1 MTISF
6 YELTLWKRDFYSLRA
21 RSTNIFRGEYLMKVF
36 WLLGLLAITLLM
48 VSAEEK
54 VPDGFQYWTGASLKE
69 LEQTLKTEA
78 DANEHHIAVRRLED
92 FAQDTF
98 MLSRREA
105 DGIVEW
111 HENQADVFF
120 VQSGS
125 ATLLVG
131 GTMVGGETTEPH
143 EKRNGT
149 IQGGVKRK
157 LSAGD
162 VVRIP
167 PQVPH
172 QILLDGSPEFT
183 YFVVKVKG
191 Y

>member
-1 MTISF
+1 MMRLLLLCLFALALPLMTAQETLPEGF
-6 YELTLWKRDFYSLRA
+6 EL
-21 RSTNIFRGEYLMKVF
+21 
-36 WLLGLLAITLLM
+36 
-48 VSAEEK
+48 
-54 VPDGFQYWTGASLKE
+54 WTADSLKQ
-69 LEQTLKTEA
+69 LDQTLHTEA
-78 DANEHHIAVRRLED
+78 GKNAHHIGMQRLGD
-92 FAQDTF
+92 FSNDTF

-120 VQSGS
+120 VQAGS
-125 ATLLVG
+125 ATLIVG
-131 GTMVGGETTEPH
+131 GTMVGGELVEPH

-149 IQGGVKRK
+149 IQGGVRQK

-167 PQVPH
+167 AKVPH
-172 QILLDGSPEFT
+172 QILLDGSNEFT
-183 YFVVKVKG
+183 YFVIKIKG

>member
-1 MTISF
+1 MKALLF
-6 YELTLWKRDFYSLRA
+6 CLFALALPLLTA
-21 RSTNIFRGEYLMKVF
+21 QET
-36 WLLGLLAITLLM
+36 
-48 VSAEEK
+48 
-54 VPDGFQYWTGASLKE
+54 VPEGFEHWTADSLKQ
-69 LEQTLKTEA
+69 LDQTLKVEA
-78 DANEHHIAVRRLED
+78 GKNAHHIGMQRLGD
-92 FAQDTF
+92 FPNDTF

-111 HENQADVFF
+111 HENQADIFF

-131 GTMVGGETTEPH
+131 GTMVGGEVTEPH

-149 IQGGVKRK
+149 IQGGIRRK

-162 VVRIP
+162 VVRIAP
-167 PQVPH
+167 KVPH
-172 QILLDGSPEFT
+172 QLLLDGTQNFT

>member
-1 MTISF
+1 
-6 YELTLWKRDFYSLRA
+6 
-21 RSTNIFRGEYLMKVF
+21 MKVF
-36 WLLGLLAITLLM
+36 GLMGLIAIALLM

-54 VPDGFQYWTGASLKE
+54 MPDGFQQWTGASLKE

-78 DANEHHIAVRRLED
+78 DASSHHMSVRRLAD
-92 FAQDTF
+92 FPQDTF
-98 MLSRREA
+98 MLSRRQA
-105 DGIVEW
+105 DGVVEW

-131 GTMVGGETTEPH
+131 GTLVGGEVTEPH

-149 IQGGVKRK
+149 IQGGIKRK
-157 LSAGD
+157 LWAGD

-172 QILLDGSPEFT
+172 QLLLDGSPEFT

>member
-1 MTISF
+1 
-6 YELTLWKRDFYSLRA
+6 
-21 RSTNIFRGEYLMKVF
+21 MKLF
-36 WLLGLLAITLLM
+36 SLLGLLAVTLLM

-54 VPDGFQYWTGASLKE
+54 APDGFEQWTGTSLKE
-69 LEQTLKTEA
+69 LAPSLKTEA
-78 DANEHHIAVRRLED
+78 DASPKHMASRRLAD
-92 FAQDTF
+92 FPQELF
-98 MLSRREA
+98 MIGRRQV
-105 DGIVEW
+105 DGVPEW
-111 HENQADVFF
+111 HENQADIFF
-120 VQSGS
+120 VQSGT

-157 LSAGD
+157 LSPGD
-162 VVRIP
+162 VVRIA
-167 PQVPH
+167 PQMPH

>member
-1 MTISF
+1 
-6 YELTLWKRDFYSLRA
+6 
-21 RSTNIFRGEYLMKVF
+21 MKVF
-36 WLLGLLAITLLM
+36 GLMGLLAIALLM

-54 VPDGFQYWTGASLKE
+54 MPDGFQQWTGASLKDIE
-69 LEQTLKTEA
+69 LTSKTEA
-78 DANEHHIAVRRLED
+78 DASSHHMSVRRLAD
-92 FAQDTF
+92 FPQDTF
-98 MLSRREA
+98 MLSRRQA
-105 DGIVEW
+105 DGVVEW

-131 GTMVGGETTEPH
+131 GTMVGGEVTEPH

-149 IQGGVKRK
+149 IQGGIKRK

-172 QILLDGSPEFT
+172 QLLLDGSPQFT
-183 YFVVKVKG
+183 YFVIKVKG

>member
-1 MTISF
+1 M
-6 YELTLWKRDFYSLRA
+6 RA
-21 RSTNIFRGEYLMKVF
+21 
-36 WLLGLLAITLLM
+36 LGLMGLIAIALLM

-54 VPDGFQYWTGASLKE
+54 MPNGFQQWTGASLKD

-78 DANEHHIAVRRLED
+78 DASSHHMSVRRLAD
-92 FAQDTF
+92 FPQDTF
-98 MLSRREA
+98 MLSRRQA
-105 DGIVEW
+105 DGVVEW

-149 IQGGVKRK
+149 IQGGIKRK

-172 QILLDGSPEFT
+172 QLLLDGSPEFT
-183 YFVVKVKG
+183 YFVIKVKG

>member
-1 MTISF
+1 MTARALLFFLFALALPI
-6 YELTLWKRDFYSLRA
+6 LT
-21 RSTNIFRGEYLMKVF
+21 
-36 WLLGLLAITLLM
+36 
-48 VSAEEK
+48 AEEN
-54 VPDGFQYWTGASLKE
+54 VPQGFEHWTADSIKQLD
-69 LEQTLKTEA
+69 QTLHTEA
-78 DANEHHIAVRRLED
+78 DASANHMSTRRLGD
-92 FAQDTF
+92 FNNDTF
-98 MLSRREA
+98 MLARRQA
-105 DGIVEW
+105 DGAPEW

-120 VQSGS
+120 VQSGT

-131 GTMVGGETTEPH
+131 GTMVGAQQTEPH

-149 IQGGVKRK
+149 IQGGVRQK

-167 PQVPH
+167 AQVPH
-172 QILLDGSPEFT
+172 QVLLDGSKDFT

>member
-1 MTISF
+1 
-6 YELTLWKRDFYSLRA
+6 
-21 RSTNIFRGEYLMKVF
+21 MKVF
-36 WLLGLLAITLLM
+36 GLVGLIAIALLM

-54 VPDGFQYWTGASLKE
+54 VPDGFQQWTGASLKD

-78 DANEHHIAVRRLED
+78 DASSHHMSVRRLAD
-92 FAQDTF
+92 FPQDTF
-98 MLSRREA
+98 MLSRRQA

-125 ATLLVG
+125 ATLLLG
-131 GTMVGGETTEPH
+131 GTLVGGEVDRAAR
-143 EKRNGT
+143 KAQRNHSGRRQAQ
-149 IQGGVKRK
+149 I
-157 LSAGD
+157 SAGD

-172 QILLDGSPEFT
+172 QTPARWLA
-183 YFVVKVKG
+183 
-191 Y
+191 

>member
-1 MTISF
+1 
-6 YELTLWKRDFYSLRA
+6 
-21 RSTNIFRGEYLMKVF
+21 MKAKVLPF
-36 WLLGLLAITLLM
+36 FLFALALPILI
-48 VSAEEK
+48 AEET
-54 VPDGFQYWTGASLKE
+54 VPQGFEHWTSDSLKQ
-69 LEQTLKTEA
+69 LDQTLHTEA
-78 DANEHHIAVRRLED
+78 DANANHMSVRRLGD
-92 FAQDTF
+92 FTNDTF
-98 MLSRREA
+98 MLSRRQA
-105 DGIVEW
+105 DGIAEW

-131 GTMVGGETTEPH
+131 GTLVGAQQTEPH

-149 IQGGVKRK
+149 IQGGIRKK

-167 PQVPH
+167 AQVPH
-172 QILLDGSPEFT
+172 QILLEGSKEFT

>member
-1 MTISF
+1 MRI
-6 YELTLWKRDFYSLRA
+6 
-21 RSTNIFRGEYLMKVF
+21 F
-36 WLLGLLAITLLM
+36 WLFCLLAFALPVMT
-48 VSAEEK
+48 AQET
-54 VPDGFQYWTGASLKE
+54 VPEGFQHWTADSLKG
-69 LEQTLKTEA
+69 LEQMLKT
-78 DANEHHIAVRRLED
+78 DAGKNAHHIAVQRLGD
-92 FAQDTF
+92 FANDAF

-105 DGIVEW
+105 DGVVEW

-125 ATLLVG
+125 ATLVAG
-131 GTMVGGETTEPH
+131 GTIVGGETVEPH

-149 IQGGVKRK
+149 IQGGIRRK

-167 PQVPH
+167 PKVPH
-172 QILLDGSPEFT
+172 QILLEGSQGFT
-183 YFVVKVKG
+183 YFVIKVKG

>member
-1 MTISF
+1 
-6 YELTLWKRDFYSLRA
+6 
-21 RSTNIFRGEYLMKVF
+21 
-36 WLLGLLAITLLM
+36 
-48 VSAEEK
+48 
-54 VPDGFQYWTGASLKE
+54 
-69 LEQTLKTEA
+69 
-78 DANEHHIAVRRLED
+78 
-92 FAQDTF
+92 
-98 MLSRREA
+98 MLSRRQA
-105 DGIVEW
+105 DGVVEW

-131 GTMVGGETTEPH
+131 GTMVGGEVTEPH
-143 EKRNGT
+143 EQRNGT
-149 IQGGVKRK
+149 IQGGTKRK

-172 QILLDGSPEFT
+172 QLLLDGSPQFT
-183 YFVVKVKG
+183 YFVIKVKG